1 MQEKVCGSSS
11 GCKQSTKVPLLQHS
25 APRSGQAA
33 GFSGGLRNTSGVW
46 FPLCHLLLEMFR
58 TRVLIPLLDLKLLR
72 KSNSL
77 GRHWRRA
84 CAGGDGA
91 LLECSP
97 PFPCSRMAFGSWSHL
112 WLWAHISPAAPSAP
126 WSAGS
131 SCFAAGDALSVVP
144 HGTGCSVPPAEI
156 PTAFSKLPKGFAQK
170 GHPKNDCRNL
180 IYF

>member
-1 MQEKVCGSSS
+1 MREKVCGSSS

-25 APRSGQAA
+25 APRAGQAA

-58 TRVLIPLLDLKLLR
+58 TRVLIPLLDLKR

-112 WLWAHISPAAPSAP
+112 CLRAHISPAAPSAP
-126 WSAGS
+126 VALLLVVLSLVFLTAQGALCLQQKYPLRSA
-131 SCFAAGDALSVVP
+131 SCLRGLHRKDILKTTAG
-144 HGTGCSVPPAEI
+144 T
-156 PTAFSKLPKGFAQK
+156 
-170 GHPKNDCRNL
+170 
-180 IYF
+180 